1 MPESDM
7 SSIFIKSELFQISH
21 PITMGILNITP
32 DSFYAGSRVPTAPKI
47 LKQAEKMFQEGASI
61 LDIGGV
67 STRPGAEHVSEKIEK
82 KRVLSAINLI
92 LKEFPNAILSIDT
105 FRSSVAREAIDAGAA
120 LVNDISASKM
130 DADLYPTVAQLNVPY
145 VLMHMRGTPQ
155 TMQKNTE
162 YTDVVLEVLDFFI
175 AEVAKLRSLGVKDII
190 LDPGFGFGKSI
201 EQNYQ
206 LLNNM
211 HVFQQLNLPIL
222 AGISRKSMIFKYL
235 NIQSS
240 EALCATSALN
250 MVALQQGAK
259 ILRVHDVKEAMQVIA
274 LFDMIRKV

>member
-1 MPESDM
+1 M
-7 SSIFIKSELFQISH
+7 SSILIKNILLPLDQ
-21 PITMGILNITP
+21 PIVMGILNITP
-32 DSFYAGSRVPTAPKI
+32 DSFYAGSRVPTAAKI
-47 LKQAEKMFQEGASI
+47 LSQAEKMLQEGASI

-67 STRPGAEHVSEKIEK
+67 STRPGADHVSEKVEK
-82 KRVLSAINLI
+82 KRVLTAINLI
-92 LKEFPNAILSIDT
+92 LKQFPTAILSIDT
-105 FRSSVAREAIDAGAA
+105 FRASVAREAIESGAA

-130 DADLYPTVAQLNVPY
+130 DAALYPTIAQLDVPY
-145 VLMHMRGTPQ
+145 ILMHMRGTPQ

-162 YTDVVLEVLDFFI
+162 YNDVVLEVLDFFI
-175 AEVAKLRSLGVKDII
+175 AEISKLRSLGVKDII

-206 LLNNM
+206 LLNNI

-235 NIQSS
+235 NIQPS

-250 MVALQQGAK
+250 MIALQQGAK

-274 LFDMIRKV
+274 LYNIFKKI

>member
-1 MPESDM
+1 MYNIIVNQNLF
-7 SSIFIKSELFQISH
+7 SIEI

-32 DSFYAGSRVPTAPKI
+32 DSFYAGSRVPTAAKI
-47 LKQAEKMFQEGASI
+47 LKQAEKMLQEGASI

-82 KRVLSAINLI
+82 KSILTAINLI
-92 LKEFPNAILSIDT
+92 LKEFPTAIISIDT
-105 FRSSVAREAIDAGAA
+105 FRASVAKEAIEAGAA

-175 AEVAKLRSLGVKDII
+175 AEIAKLRSLGVKDII

-235 NIQSS
+235 NIKPN

-274 LFDMIRKV
+274 LYRALD

>member
-1 MPESDM
+1 M
-7 SSIFIKSELFQISH
+7 SSIKVKNILLSLDQ
-21 PITMGILNITP
+21 PIAMGILNITP
-32 DSFYAGSRVPTAPKI
+32 DSFYAGSRVPTAAKI
-47 LKQAEKMFQEGASI
+47 LSQAEKMLREGASI

-67 STRPGAEHVSEKIEK
+67 STRPGADHVPEKVEK
-82 KRVLSAINLI
+82 KRVLKAIGLI
-92 LKEFPNAILSIDT
+92 LKEFPNAIISIDT
-105 FRSSVAREAIDAGAA
+105 FRAAVAKEAIEAGAA

-130 DADLYPTVAQLNVPY
+130 DEDLYPTVARLDVPY
-145 VLMHMRGTPQ
+145 ILMHMRGTPQ

-162 YTDVVLEVLDFFI
+162 YNDVVLEVLDFFI
-175 AEVAKLRSLGVKDII
+175 AEIAKLRILGVKDII

-206 LLNNM
+206 LLNNI

-222 AGISRKSMIFKYL
+222 AGVSRKSMIFKYL
-235 NIQSS
+235 NIQPS

-250 MVALQQGAK
+250 MIALQQGAK

-274 LFDMIRKV
+274 LYRALN